1 MRIFSRLRITAL
13 AAATVTALA
22 IGACATDEDL
32 VADPTAAD
40 DSALIQADQVASPD
54 EAPAAQ
60 AGTQAVASALSLS
73 ASCPCSGT
81 FARCEG
87 EATGGNGT
95 YVIKFTNLNAGTTVV
110 VPNQGGFFSFGTGM
124 NHGSLRISATSA
136 GTTVSHKYNI
146 SCTGGGG
153 GNPL

>member
-60 AGTQAVASALSLS
+60 AGTQAVACALSLS

-87 EATGGNGT
+87 EATGGNGANGHAAHT
-95 YVIKFTNLNAGTTVV
+95 D
-110 VPNQGGFFSFGTGM
+110 VPPARSKRLGKDASRRAESGDVT
-124 NHGSLRISATSA
+124 A
-136 GTTVSHKYNI
+136 
-146 SCTGGGG
+146 
-153 GNPL
+153 